1 MNFFVTDCMCIML
14 LFWIEK
20 KKYGKRHLYVYCL
33 VIEIAMGCW
42 NEQTKFLL
50 LSWNLYMYKINY
62 WKMLL
67 FWDTFYLVMD
77 FEYSFCIWHTQEW
90 KVVSTFSFMSCCIF
104 LLEKHNR
111 VLIYTK
117 NVWVMFVIA
126 LFKVIEMFFV
136 QGHGQS
142 MKGHLTCSRSLAELM
157 SKYFLNWDFHTKSS
171 VTSMWKIQQFL
182 TLKC

>member
-1 MNFFVTDCMCIML
+1 MNFIDYCTNITIDIMQSDRESEFSIFSCWWLTVNQFGLMYLKMNFFVTDCMCIML
-14 LFWIEK
+14 LLWIEK
-20 KKYGKRHLYVYCL
+20 EKYGKRHLYVYCL

-67 FWDTFYLVMD
+67 FSDTFYLVMD

-90 KVVSTFSFMSCCIF
+90 KVVSTFSFMYCCIC

-117 NVWVMFVIA
+117 NVYESC
-126 LFKVIEMFFV
+126 L
-136 QGHGQS
+136 
-142 MKGHLTCSRSLAELM
+142 
-157 SKYFLNWDFHTKSS
+157 
-171 VTSMWKIQQFL
+171 
-182 TLKC
+182 